1 MKLSLTVHRARLGT
15 EEFQVIRPARP
26 PRRAVLLDD
35 SWYLNAYVD
44 QVAARLMAGLWT
56 LAASSPR
63 SLIHLP
69 LRGSRPDA
77 ASRGLDL
84 VLLHHSLQFAPSRWK
99 ELRGRLGP
107 GRPRSVELSV
117 PEPGT
122 GLAALHH
129 AENRD
134 VLRQH
139 IHAGTLFVTG
149 SAKVF
154 HEAADVLRRVAEDG
168 PGHVRDGSRH
178 GHCCAQVRCGDARA
192 RDIHVEYTDE
202 WAAA

>member
-1 MKLSLTVHRARLGT
+1 MMLPLTVHRARLGAD
-15 EEFQVIRPARP
+15 EFKVIRPARP
-26 PRRAVLLDD
+26 PRRAALLDGA
-35 SWYLNAYVD
+35 WYLNAYVD
-44 QVAARLMAGLWT
+44 QEAARLVSGLWT

-77 ASRGLDL
+77 APRGLDL

-107 GRPRSVELSV
+107 GRRRSVDLSV
-117 PEPGT
+117 REPGT
-122 GLAALHH
+122 GPASLRHADNLDVFRQHLH
-129 AENRD
+129 AE
-134 VLRQH
+134 
-139 IHAGTLFVTG
+139 TLFVTG

-154 HEAADVLRRVAEDG
+154 RETAGVWRRVAEDG

-178 GHCCAQVRCGDARA
+178 GHCCAQVRGGDARA

-202 WAAA
+202 WAE